1 MIRTWI
7 CIHAL
12 NKGQEILFSA
22 CHIAG
27 DASTLH
33 WFTILNAV
41 HTCHCL
47 LNESSTLLP
56 CIFAQYTGSSGWG
69 CSNLRMDVQFTCNK
83 IKALY
88 EKSPVNV
95 KIEPPSIFS
104 FTRYTVAC
112 WVLDQNGLKNPYA
125 CVGRSSILCST
136 QVASIACLKQH
147 ISCLFHLLLPRLSP
161 AGGLWSWNFGC
172 AVNAEVPVPKPVPP
186 SPVPVEPKAPPVE
199 DPRAGVPN
207 PPVRLGVPNP
217 VVAPRPVAPKVLVP
231 RDVPN
236 VDPDVRLVLPSPA
249 VVPNG
254 FPRDAVPA
262 VPKEPV
268 KPAGFVWKLPIPR
281 VTKMYQNCYQVGFIT
296 YK

>member
-1 MIRTWI
+1 M
-7 CIHAL
+7 HAYV
-12 NKGQEILFSA
+12 
-22 CHIAG
+22 
-27 DASTLH
+27 DR
-33 WFTILNAV
+33 V
-41 HTCHCL
+41 
-47 LNESSTLLP
+47 
-56 CIFAQYTGSSGWG
+56 YY
-69 CSNLRMDVQFTCNK
+69 VQ
-83 IKALY
+83 L
-88 EKSPVNV
+88 
-95 KIEPPSIFS
+95 
-104 FTRYTVAC
+104 
-112 WVLDQNGLKNPYA
+112 
-125 CVGRSSILCST
+125 T

-147 ISCLFHLLLPRLSP
+147 TSCLFHLLLPRLLP

-231 RDVPN
+231 RGVPN

-296 YK
+296 YKQFHKISIVLGAINSLC